1 MDKTTIYSKT
11 AKGMTELK
19 NGCKSLVRDHA
30 RVLPMIN
37 GRSNVGELLA
47 LGAITEDKLRPILD
61 GLVKHGLI
69 RVFNV
74 AAYDGAVMEWTG
86 GAAAPGDNAG
96 NAAKPAKDDWDDLGD
111 ALPTLQV
118 EELSP
123 QESVQAWAQAK
134 RGATELK
141 ETGFYSYGNKAQ
153 AGAAAAASLAM
164 RALVVEDDEELAELL
179 VVLLTEKGFV
189 VQVAADMKQGL
200 AAIVS
205 GPPPALVLL
214 DIVLPGA
221 PGKDGFDLLGALRR
235 QKEWN
240 NVPVVMVT
248 SQVSDEQVM
257 QGLKAG
263 ADGYIFKPFKWEALY
278 GCIKGVVG
286 I

>member
-1 MDKTTIYSKT
+1 MDRSTIYSKT
-11 AKGMTELK
+11 ARGMTELK
-19 NGCKSLVRDHA
+19 NGCKNLERDQGRVIALV
-30 RVLPMIN
+30 N

-47 LGAITEDKLRPILD
+47 LAPVGEDKLRGVLD
-61 GLVKHGLI
+61 ALVKQGLI

-74 AAYDGAVMEWTG
+74 AAYEGPVMEFTQAAGAAG
-86 GAAAPGDNAG
+86 GAAKSG
-96 NAAKPAKDDWDDLGD
+96 DDWDDSDD
-111 ALPTLQV
+111 ALPAALEVQ
-118 EELSP
+118 ELSP

-141 ETGFYSYGNKAQ
+141 ETGFYSYGNKGLAM
-153 AGAAAAASLAM
+153 GASNM

-179 VVLLTEKGFV
+179 VVLLSEKAFV
-189 VQVAADMKQGL
+189 VQVASDMQQ
-200 AAIVS
+200 AETAIQN
-205 GPPPALVLL
+205 GPVPALVLL
-214 DIVLPGA
+214 DIVLPGLE
-221 PGKDGFDLLGALRR
+221 GKDGFDLLGTLRR
-235 QKEWN
+235 KKDWKD
-240 NVPVVMVT
+240 VPVVMVT